1 MGRSLTLSIVVH
13 IMHGSYGIL
22 AHYHNL
28 RLSRV
33 GVLSDLA
40 LVVLQR
46 R

>member
-28 RLSRV
+28 PLSCV